1 MLNGDPAPPP
11 LPIFG
16 PCLLWPNGRMNQDAT
31 SYVGRAQPRRH
42 CVRWEPSSPLLKPL
56 QFSANIRC
64 GQTAGWTNMP
74 LGMKVGLGSGDF
86 VFDGHPAP
94 LQEKGTTPYPIFGPR
109 LLWPNDWMDQ
119 DAIWY
124 RGKPRH
130 R

>member
-1 MLNGDPAPPP
+1 
-11 LPIFG
+11 
-16 PCLLWPNGRMNQDAT
+16 
-31 SYVGRAQPRRH
+31 
-42 CVRWEPSSPLLKPL
+42 
-56 QFSANIRC
+56 
-64 GQTAGWTNMP
+64 MP

-124 RGKPRH
+124 RGKPR
-130 R
+130 RRCVRWGLKGAQPPVFGPSMAAKWLDPGWMKTPLGTEVS